1 MTPEITERFIQC
13 PPPGVKNPGV
23 VSGQDLSGVHPF
35 IIPIF
40 LPHAGCPHRCVF
52 CNQRI
57 ITRSKRNIPSSE
69 TIRREIN
76 SFLKYKGNRKKFVQ
90 IAFYGG
96 NFLGLE
102 KNDLKR
108 LLQEAEN
115 FVSEGKVDSIRFSTR
130 PDTISDEKLDI
141 LRSYTVS
148 TVELGVQSM
157 DEEVLKISKRGHTT
171 LDTDNAAGLLRE
183 QNYEIGMQMM
193 IGLPGDD
200 ETKALE
206 TARLI
211 ADLSPGF
218 VRIYPTVVLA
228 DSLLAR
234 WYEDGK
240 YTPLSLDTAV
250 TLAKKLYL
258 LFTAS
263 GIRVV
268 RMGLQ
273 ASEDFDRGTLILAG
287 PYHPAFGHLVF
298 SEIFLDMAVSR
309 LETERAF
316 RDVALIRVHP
326 RNVSRIRGLKNRN
339 IEILKKKFNLNT
351 VQIIP
356 DGGLEE
362 DQLIIG

>member
-1 MTPEITERFIQC
+1 MPPEITERFIQY
-13 PPPGVKNPGV
+13 PPPGVQNSGV
-23 VSGQDLSGVHPF
+23 VPGQDLPGVQPF

-57 ITRSKRNIPSSE
+57 ITRSKRNVPSSE
-69 TIRREIN
+69 TIRSEIN

-115 FVSEGKVDSIRFSTR
+115 FVSEGKVNSIRFSTR
-130 PDTISDEKLDI
+130 PDTINDEKLDI
-141 LRSYTVS
+141 LRSYAVS

-157 DEEVLKISKRGHTT
+157 DEEVLEISNRGHTVS
-171 LDTDNAAGLLRE
+171 DTDKAAGLLKKH
-183 QNYEIGMQMM
+183 NYEIGMQMM

-206 TARLI
+206 TARRI
-211 ADLSPGF
+211 ADLSPDF

-234 WYEDGK
+234 WYEDGT

-250 TLAKKLYL
+250 SLVKKLYL
-258 LFTAS
+258 LFTARR
-263 GIRVV
+263 IRVV

-273 ASEDFDRGTLILAG
+273 ASEDFDRGASILAG

-298 SEIFLDMAVSR
+298 SEILLDMAVSG
-309 LETERAF
+309 LETEKAF
-316 RDVALIRVHP
+316 HDVVLIRVHP

-356 DGGLEE
+356 DHSLEE

>member
-1 MTPEITERFIQC
+1 MTPDITERLIPC
-13 PPPGVKNPGV
+13 PPSGARNPGV
-23 VSGQDLSGVHPF
+23 VSDQNLFGVQPF

-57 ITRSKRNIPSSE
+57 ITRSKRNDLLPE
-69 TIRREIN
+69 TIRSETNR
-76 SFLKYKGNRKKFVQ
+76 FLKYKGNRKKLVQ

-102 KNDLKR
+102 NNDLKR

-115 FVSEGKVDSIRFSTR
+115 FVSNGKVDSIRFSTR
-130 PDTISDEKLDI
+130 PDTITHEKLDI
-141 LRSYTVS
+141 LRNYTVS

-157 DEEVLKISKRGHTT
+157 DEEVLEISKRGHTVSET
-171 LDTDNAAGLLRE
+171 ELASDLLKK

-200 ETKALE
+200 ETTALE
-206 TARLI
+206 TARRI
-211 ADLSPGF
+211 ADLSPDF

-234 WYEDGK
+234 WYEDGT

-250 TLAKKLYL
+250 KIVKKLYL
-258 LFTAS
+258 LFTAT

-268 RMGLQ
+268 RMGIQ
-273 ASEDFDRGTLILAG
+273 ASEDFDRGTSILSG
-287 PYHPAFGHLVF
+287 PYHPAFGHLVL

-309 LETERAF
+309 LETERDCH
-316 RDVALIRVHP
+316 DVVSIRVHP
-326 RNVSRIRGLKNRN
+326 RNVSRMRGLKNRN
-339 IEILKKKFNLNT
+339 IEILKRKFNLSA
-351 VQIIP
+351 VQIIS
-356 DGGLEE
+356 DHCLEE
-362 DQLIIG
+362 NQLIIG

>member
-1 MTPEITERFIQC
+1 
-13 PPPGVKNPGV
+13 
-23 VSGQDLSGVHPF
+23 
-35 IIPIF
+35 
-40 LPHAGCPHRCVF
+40 
-52 CNQRI
+52 
-57 ITRSKRNIPSSE
+57 
-69 TIRREIN
+69 
-76 SFLKYKGNRKKFVQ
+76 LKYKGNRKKFVQ

-141 LRSYTVS
+141 LRSYTVF

-157 DEEVLKISKRGHTT
+157 DEEVLEISKRGHTAS
-171 LDTDNAAGLLRE
+171 DTNKATDLLKK

-206 TARLI
+206 TARRI
-211 ADLSPGF
+211 ADLSPDF
-218 VRIYPTVVLA
+218 VRIYPAVVLA

-234 WYEDGK
+234 WYEDGT
-240 YTPLSLDTAV
+240 YTPLPLDTAV
-250 TLAKKLYL
+250 TIVKKLYL
-258 LFTAS
+258 LFTARS
-263 GIRVV
+263 IRVV

-309 LETERAF
+309 LETKTAF
-316 RDVALIRVHP
+316 RDVVLIRIHP

-339 IEILKKKFNLNT
+339 IAILKRKFNLNT
-351 VQIIP
+351 VQIVP
-356 DGGLEE
+356 DYSLNE
-362 DQLIIG
+362 DQLVIG